1 MFDML
6 MHKNYRRKCEPG
18 QQTNRRKMTKSEKI
32 KPRTAIST
40 RKGRKTK
47 KGQPKAAQYVGYLL
61 ELHKLQ
67 GALLTKLHK
76 EV

>member
-1 MFDML
+1 M
-6 MHKNYRRKCEPG
+6 RI
-18 QQTNRRKMTKSEKI
+18 QSTNGNKKMTKSAKI

-40 RKGRKTK
+40 RKDRKTK
-47 KGQPKAAQYVGYLL
+47 KGQTKAAKYVGCLL

-67 GALLTKLHK
+67 GVLLTELHR

>member
-1 MFDML
+1 ML
-6 MHKNYRRKCEPG
+6 TCKHYRRKCEPG
-18 QQTNRRKMTKSEKI
+18 QQTNKRKMTKSEKI
-32 KPRTAIST
+32 KPKATIST

-47 KGQPKAAQYVGYLL
+47 RGQTKAAQYVGYLL

-67 GALLTKLHK
+67 GALLTELHR